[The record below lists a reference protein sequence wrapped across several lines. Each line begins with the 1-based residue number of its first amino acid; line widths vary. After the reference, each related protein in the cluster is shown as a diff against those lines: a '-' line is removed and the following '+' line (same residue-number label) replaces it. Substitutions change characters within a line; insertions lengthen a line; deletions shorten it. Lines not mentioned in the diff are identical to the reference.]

1 MGDMDLTRDTHAI
14 IVNGRAVEV
23 TGETGPVEAT
33 WTLCIDG
40 KEVDRA
46 EVASGDFTLRA
57 PLDEGTEVLAE
68 IHQSF
73 VGPTR
78 VTFRRNGEELA
89 TRKGF
94 VA

>member
-1 MGDMDLTRDTHAI
+1 MDDMDLTRDTHTI
-14 IVNGRAVEV
+14 GIDGHVVEV

-33 WTLCIDG
+33 WTLAIDG
-40 KEVDRA
+40 SEADRA
-46 EVASGDFTLRA
+46 KASGKFTLRA
-57 PLDEGTEVLAE
+57 ALDDGSEVVAD
-68 IHQSF
+68 IHQTF

-78 VTFRRNGEELA
+78 VTFRRDGEELA